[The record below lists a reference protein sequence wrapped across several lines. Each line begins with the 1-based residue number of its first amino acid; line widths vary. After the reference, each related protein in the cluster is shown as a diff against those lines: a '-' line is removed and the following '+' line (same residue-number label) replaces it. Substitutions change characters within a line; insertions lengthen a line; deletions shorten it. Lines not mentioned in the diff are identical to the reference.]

1 MSPPKA
7 CAVNDGT
14 MFASAF
20 MRSGRPADVISS
32 LVSTCTGEELVS
44 ASMPLARVPVT
55 MTVSVMSAASMV
67 IAALA
72 VVEADAV
79 VSASCASNI
88 AGVQANGATIVDLI
102 SQLFARSLTHEKIS
116 LGFKFYSSPD
126 ASPSADCPRMKQ
138 DLRGSPCTNDS
149 KVASGKNVNWCCNF
163 PANTRAGARNVRGR
177 VA

>member
-1 MSPPKA
+1 
-7 CAVNDGT
+7 
-14 MFASAF
+14 
-20 MRSGRPADVISS
+20 
-32 LVSTCTGEELVS
+32 
-44 ASMPLARVPVT
+44 MPLARVPVT

-102 SQLFARSLTHEKIS
+102 SQLCARSFTHEKIS

-126 ASPSADCPRMKQ
+126 AITVDR
-138 DLRGSPCTNDS
+138 L
-149 KVASGKNVNWCCNF
+149 
-163 PANTRAGARNVRGR
+163 PANEARPPRLSCTMTSKSRPQECELVLQFSGQLSSEIPRARGR